1 MNAFSLLNVEIRN
14 VLEKTEKFSA
24 RAPTEPQE
32 LGIPLIL
39 EGEDVLLIAPTG
51 SGKTEA
57 AVLPVFQKILEA
69 KEKERN
75 SEKKGFYALYIT
87 PLRALNRD
95 MLSRLEQWGVQLG
108 ITIEVRHGDTSTYA
122 RRRQALNPPDMLITT
137 PETIQA
143 MIPGKRLR
151 ENLKSLQY
159 VIIDEVHE
167 LANSKR
173 GTQLAVA
180 LERMAELAGD
190 FQRICLSATVGNPEE
205 VANFFAG
212 CGREKMQVVNTDT
225 VSTKAIEIEVLNP
238 QKTKRDAKKAKELG
252 VDPEVIAHVRTIRTA
267 VKKGKSSLIFVNT
280 RRAAEMLASII
291 NKFEPG
297 LIGVHHGSLSKE
309 IRIEAEDKFKQ
320 GAIKGLICTSSMEL
334 GIDIGSIEL
343 VIQYTS
349 PREVTRLVQRVGRA
363 SHFVQKI
370 SAGKVIALTPDDI
383 AESLVIARRARDGE
397 IEDIKLKEGSLD
409 VLANQICGM
418 LLDFGAISTDKL
430 HSRIKRA
437 YPFRNVSFDS
447 MMRVIE
453 QLEEERLVRIDGGNI
468 RRSKSTRTYYYE
480 NLSMIP
486 DERKYEVYDIVS
498 GKLICLLDERFML
511 NFAAP
516 GALFVAKGETWR
528 IVDSDVEG
536 EKERINVE
544 PGVKREGEIPKW
556 EGEEIPVP
564 FAVAQEVGELRNK
577 IASFFASDL
586 GQGSS
591 SAVGKIADLET
602 DLKREYGVRVNSSCL
617 ETLIDLIKEQIKEKC
632 PVPTAK
638 EVVVEI
644 TKDKKEAVINA
655 CFGHRVNETL
665 GRLIVALLGARLGT
679 DISMEIDPYRIK
691 IKSGRRMQKEALQQ
705 TLNSIE
711 SEFVQPILE
720 KTLKNS
726 FLLKWELLNVAK
738 RFGAL
743 RKDFDRKRIS
753 ADTLVK
759 LFSGTP
765 IYEETVNDIFADKLD
780 VERTKEVLRGL
791 KSGEIK
797 LCFSSC
803 GLGLSPI
810 GASGYLSWRDVL
822 ASERNESLIIDALRN
837 RIMNDRVILFCVYCK
852 RWESQRRVK
861 TVIESGTES
870 LVCPFCNSRLIA
882 ALKPWEKEEIKV
894 VRRTGS
900 AVEKENKERVKRVYR
915 NANLV
920 LSHGVLAVIALAARG
935 IGPEVASRIIRR
947 SKDIEGEY
955 EYEYDFYRNILEE
968 ERRYMRTKR
977 FWEL

>member
-1 MNAFSLLNVEIRN
+1 MNAFSLLNAEIQN

-39 EGEDVLLIAPTG
+39 EGKDVLLIAPTG

-57 AVLPVFQKILEA
+57 AVLPVFQKILE
-69 KEKERN
+69 EKERN

-151 ENLKSLQY
+151 ENLKSLRY

-205 VANFFAG
+205 VAKFFAG
-212 CGREKMQVVNTDT
+212 CGREKMQVVNTNT

-238 QKTKRDAKKAKELG
+238 KKAKRDANKAKELG

-267 VKKGKSSLIFVNT
+267 VKKCKSSLIFVNT

-383 AESLVIARRARDGE
+383 AESLVIARRAMNGE
-397 IEDIKLKEGSLD
+397 IEDIKRKEGSLD
-409 VLANQICGM
+409 VLANQICGV
-418 LLDFGAISTDKL
+418 LLDVGAVSTDKL
-430 HSRIKRA
+430 HSWIKMA

-453 QLEEERLVRIDGGNI
+453 QLEEERVVKIDGGDI

-486 DERKYEVYDIVS
+486 DERKYKVYDIVS

-528 IVDSDVEG
+528 IVDLDVET
-536 EKERINVE
+536 EKEKINVE

-564 FAVAQEVGELRNK
+564 FAVAQEVGDLRDK
-577 IASFFASDL
+577 IASFIASD
-586 GQGSS
+586 
-591 SAVGKIADLET
+591 SAAVKIADLET
-602 DLKREYGVRVNSSCL
+602 DLKMEYGVRVNSSCL
-617 ETLIDLIKEQIKEKC
+617 GTLIDLIKEQIKEQC

-638 EVVVEI
+638 EVVVE
-644 TKDKKEAVINA
+644 TAKDEKEMVINA
-655 CFGHRVNETL
+655 CFGHRVNETF

-691 IKSGRRMQKEALQQ
+691 LKSGRRMKKEALQR

-711 SEFVQPILE
+711 PEFVQAILE

-726 FLLKWELLNVAK
+726 FMLKWELLNVAK

-797 LCFSSC
+797 LCFSSH
-803 GLGLSPI
+803 GLSPI

-852 RWESQRRVK
+852 RWESQMRVK

-900 AVEKENKERVKRVYR
+900 AVEEENKERVKRVYR

-947 SKDIEGEY
+947 SKDVEG

>member
-1 MNAFSLLNVEIRN
+1 MNAFSLLNAEIQN
-14 VLEKTEKFSA
+14 VLEKTEKFSV

-39 EGEDVLLIAPTG
+39 EGKDILLIAPTG

-69 KEKERN
+69 KGKGKS

-108 ITIEVRHGDTSTYA
+108 IIIEVRHGDTSTYA

-137 PETIQA
+137 PETTQA

-205 VANFFAG
+205 VAKFFAG

-225 VSTKAIEIEVLNP
+225 DSTKAIEIEVLNP
-238 QKTKRDAKKAKELG
+238 KKTKRDEKKAKELG

-267 VKKGKSSLIFVNT
+267 VKKCKSSLIFVNT

-309 IRIEAEDKFKQ
+309 IRLEAEDKFKQ

-349 PREVTRLVQRVGRA
+349 PREVARLVQRVGRA
-363 SHFVQKI
+363 SHFVRKI

-383 AESLVIARRARDGE
+383 AESLVIARRAMNGE

-418 LLDFGAISTDKL
+418 LLDFGAVSTDKL
-430 HSRIKRA
+430 HSWIKKA

-453 QLEEERLVRIDGGNI
+453 QLEEERVVRIDGGNI
-468 RRSKSTRTYYYE
+468 RRSKSTRAYYYE

-528 IVDSDVEG
+528 IVDSDVEA
-536 EKERINVE
+536 EKEKINVE

-564 FAVAQEVGELRNK
+564 FAVAQEVGDLRNK
-577 IASFFASDL
+577 IASFFASD
-586 GQGSS
+586 SS
-591 SAVGKIADLET
+591 SAVGKIAGLET
-602 DLKREYGVRVNSSCL
+602 DLKQEYGVRVNPSCL
-617 ETLIDLIKEQIKEKC
+617 GTLIDIVKEQIKEKC

-638 EVVVEI
+638 EVVVE
-644 TKDKKEAVINA
+644 TAKDEKEMVINA
-655 CFGHRVNETL
+655 CFGHRVNETF

-691 IKSGRRMQKEALQQ
+691 LKSGRRMKKEALQQ

-711 SEFVQPILE
+711 PDFVQPILE

-765 IYEETVNDIFADKLD
+765 IYEETVSDIFADKLD

-797 LCFSSC
+797 LCFSSR
-803 GLGLSPI
+803 GLSPI

-822 ASERNESLIIDALRN
+822 ASERNESVIIDALRN

-852 RWESQRRVK
+852 RRESQRRVK
-861 TVIESGTES
+861 TIIESGMES

-894 VRRTGS
+894 VRRAGS
-900 AVEKENKERVKRVYR
+900 AVEEENKERVKRVYR

-947 SKDIEGEY
+947 SKDIKGEY
-955 EYEYDFYRNILEE
+955 EYEFYRNILEE

>member
-1 MNAFSLLNVEIRN
+1 
-14 VLEKTEKFSA
+14 
-24 RAPTEPQE
+24 
-32 LGIPLIL
+32 
-39 EGEDVLLIAPTG
+39 
-51 SGKTEA
+51 
-57 AVLPVFQKILEA
+57 
-69 KEKERN
+69 
-75 SEKKGFYALYIT
+75 
-87 PLRALNRD
+87 
-95 MLSRLEQWGVQLG
+95 
-108 ITIEVRHGDTSTYA
+108 
-122 RRRQALNPPDMLITT
+122 RQSLNPPDMLITT

-205 VANFFAG
+205 VAKFFAG

-238 QKTKRDAKKAKELG
+238 QKTKRDAKKAKVLG
-252 VDPEVIAHVRTIRTA
+252 VDPEVIAHVRTIRMA
-267 VKKGKSSLIFVNT
+267 VKKCKSSLIFVNT

-320 GAIKGLICTSSMEL
+320 GAIQGLICTSSMEL

-397 IEDIKLKEGSLD
+397 IEDIKLKDGSLD

-453 QLEEERLVRIDGGNI
+453 QLEEERLVRIDGGDI

-511 NFAAP
+511 TFAAP

-577 IASFFASDL
+577 IAPFFASDL

-591 SAVGKIADLET
+591 SAVGKIADLEM

-861 TVIESGTES
+861 TVIESGTDS

-947 SKDIEGEY
+947 SKDIKGEY
-955 EYEYDFYRNILEE
+955 EYEYDFYRNILVE

>member
-1 MNAFSLLNVEIRN
+1 MNAFSLLNAEIQN

-39 EGEDVLLIAPTG
+39 EGKDVLLIAPTG

-95 MLSRLEQWGVQLG
+95 MLSRLEQWGAQLG

-151 ENLKSLQY
+151 ESLKSLRY

-173 GTQLAVA
+173 GAQLAVA

-205 VANFFAG
+205 VAKFFAG

-225 VSTKAIEIEVLNP
+225 DSTKAIEIEVLNP
-238 QKTKRDAKKAKELG
+238 QKTKRDEKKAKELG

-267 VKKGKSSLIFVNT
+267 VKKCKSSLIFVNT
-280 RRAAEMLASII
+280 RRAAEMLASVI
-291 NKFEPG
+291 NKFESG

-349 PREVTRLVQRVGRA
+349 PREVARLVQRVGRA
-363 SHFVQKI
+363 SHFVKKI
-370 SAGKVIALTPDDI
+370 STGKVIALTPDDI

-418 LLDFGAISTDKL
+418 LLDVGAVSTDKL
-430 HSRIKRA
+430 YSRIQRA

-453 QLEEERLVRIDGGNI
+453 QLEEERLVRIDGGDI

-486 DERKYEVYDIVS
+486 DERKYEVYDMVS

-528 IVDSDVEG
+528 IVDSDVET
-536 EKERINVE
+536 EKEKINVE

-577 IASFFASDL
+577 IASFFASD
-586 GQGSS
+586 SS

-638 EVVVEI
+638 EVVVET
-644 TKDKKEAVINA
+644 TKDEKEMVINA
-655 CFGHRVNETL
+655 CFGHRVNETF

-679 DISMEIDPYRIK
+679 DISMEVDPYRIK
-691 IKSGRRMQKEALQQ
+691 LKSGRRMKKEALQQ

-711 SEFVQPILE
+711 PEFVQPILE

-822 ASERNESLIIDALRN
+822 ASERNESVIIDALRN
-837 RIMNDRVILFCVYCK
+837 RIMNDRVILFCVNCK
-852 RWESQRRVK
+852 RWESQKRVK

-882 ALKPWEKEEIKV
+882 ALKPWEKEEIKI

-900 AVEKENKERVKRVYR
+900 AVEKENKARVKRVYR

-947 SKDIEGEY
+947 SKDIAGEY